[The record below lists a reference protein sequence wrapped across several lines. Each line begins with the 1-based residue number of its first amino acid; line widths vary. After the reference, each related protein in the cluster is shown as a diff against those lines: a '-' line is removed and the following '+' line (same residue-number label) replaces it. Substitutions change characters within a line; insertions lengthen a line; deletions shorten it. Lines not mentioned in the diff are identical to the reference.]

1 MRIGTFN
8 IGGLTQLGV
17 ISDEGV
23 QYLNHS
29 EGWPATMIE
38 WIAASEQMEER
49 YNTLKDDIDI
59 SPIDNSS
66 LIAPIPSLI
75 GNVMCLGKNYAAH
88 AEETAGKGSSSSV
101 ETEYPLVFIK
111 GTNTINGPYGKIPY
125 NPSVSSQI
133 DWEVELAV
141 IIGRECINVDAD
153 KALMNVFGYTVLND
167 ISARDIQ
174 YRHKQF
180 YLGKSLDG
188 SCPMGPWIVT
198 SDEIDDPQCL
208 GIKCWV
214 NGEMMQESNTS
225 DQIYSV
231 AETISIFSKGHTLF
245 PGDVIAT
252 GTPAGVGFV
261 RKPPRFLVPGDVLES
276 EVEGIGRMRNIVGD

>member
-1 MRIGTFN
+1 MRIGSF
-8 IGGLTQLGV
+8 IIEDSTQLGV
-17 ISDEGV
+17 ISEGGV
-23 QYLNHS
+23 QYLVSS
-29 EGWPATMIE
+29 EGWPKTMIE
-38 WIAASEQMEER
+38 WMAAAEELEDR
-49 YNTLKDDIDI
+49 YRSVKNTIDI
-59 SPIDNSS
+59 VPIDNSC
-66 LIAPIPSLI
+66 LTAPIPKLL

-88 AEETAGKGSSSSV
+88 AEETAGTGSSSV
-101 ETEYPLVFIK
+101 ESGYPLVFTK
-111 GTNTINGPYGKIPY
+111 GTNTINGPYANIPY
-125 NPSVSSQI
+125 DSSVSSEI

-141 IIGRECINVDAD
+141 IVGRECLNVDVVD
-153 KALMNVFGYTVLND
+153 SLSYVFGYTVLND

-180 YLGKSLDG
+180 YLGKSLNG

-198 SDEIDDPQCL
+198 ADEIVDPQCL
-208 GIKCWV
+208 DIKCWV
-214 NGEMMQESNTS
+214 NGELMQESNTS
-225 DQIYSV
+225 DQIYTV

-276 EVEGIGRMRNIVGD
+276 EVEGIGRMRNVVGN

>member
-49 YNTLKDDIDI
+49 YSTLKDDIDI
-59 SPIDNSS
+59 APIDNSS

-101 ETEYPLVFIK
+101 ETEYPLVFTK

-214 NGEMMQESNTS
+214 NGEIMQESNTS

>member
-1 MRIGTFN
+1 MRIGTFDLGRN
-8 IGGLTQLGV
+8 LQIGI
-17 ISDEGV
+17 ISDDGV
-23 QYLNHS
+23 RHLPRAD
-29 EGWPATMIE
+29 GWPKTMVD
-38 WIAASEQMEER
+38 WIMSAEEMNVR
-49 YNTLKDDIDI
+49 YQSSKDSMNISSIDEETLV
-59 SPIDNSS
+59 
-66 LIAPIPSLI
+66 APIPKLL

-88 AEETAGKGSSSSV
+88 AEETAGAGSTASV
-101 ETEYPLVFIK
+101 EAGYPLVFTK
-111 GTNTINGPYGKIPY
+111 GTNTINGPYGNIPY
-125 NPSVSSQI
+125 DQSVSSEI

-141 IIGRECINVDAD
+141 IIGRECVNVDVD
-153 KALMNVFGYTVLND
+153 DALSCVFGYTVLND

-198 SDEIDDPQCL
+198 SNEIVDPQCL
-208 GIKCWV
+208 DIKCWV
-214 NGEMMQESNTS
+214 NGELMQESNTS
-225 DQIYSV
+225 DQIYTV
-231 AETISIFSKGHTLF
+231 AETISMFSKGHTLF

-276 EVEGIGRMRNIVGD
+276 EVEGIGRMRNVVGN

>member
-1 MRIGTFN
+1 MRIGTFDLGRSLQ
-8 IGGLTQLGV
+8 IGI
-17 ISDEGV
+17 ISDDGV
-23 QYLNHS
+23 RHLPS
-29 EGWPATMIE
+29 ADGWPKTMID
-38 WIAASEQMEER
+38 WIMSAEEMNIR
-49 YNTLKDDIDI
+49 YLSSKDSMNISKIDEKK
-59 SPIDNSS
+59 
-66 LIAPIPSLI
+66 LVAPIPKLL

-88 AEETAGKGSSSSV
+88 AEETAGAGSTASV
-101 ETEYPLVFIK
+101 ESEYPLVFTK
-111 GTNTINGPYGKIPY
+111 GTNTINGPYGNIPY
-125 NPSVSSQI
+125 DRSVSSEI

-141 IIGRECINVDAD
+141 IIGRECVNVDVD
-153 KALMNVFGYTVLND
+153 DTLSCVFGYTVLND

-198 SDEIDDPQCL
+198 SNEIVDPQCL
-208 GIKCWV
+208 DIKCWV
-214 NGEMMQESNTS
+214 NGELMQESNTS
-225 DQIYSV
+225 DQIYTV
-231 AETISIFSKGHTLF
+231 AETISMFSRGHTLF

-276 EVEGIGRMRNIVGD
+276 EVEGIGRMRNVVGN

>member
-8 IGGLTQLGV
+8 VGGLTQLGV

-23 QYLNHS
+23 QYLNDS
-29 EGWPATMIE
+29 EGWPTTMIE

-49 YNTLKDDIDI
+49 YRTLKDDIDI

-101 ETEYPLVFIK
+101 EAGYPLVFTK

-125 NPSVSSQI
+125 DPSVSSQI

-188 SCPMGPWIVT
+188 SCPMGPWIAT

-214 NGEMMQESNTS
+214 NGEIMQESNTS

>member
-1 MRIGTFN
+1 MRIGTFT
-8 IGGLTQLGV
+8 IEDSTQLGV
-17 ISDEGV
+17 ISEGGV
-23 QYLNHS
+23 QYLVSS
-29 EGWPATMIE
+29 EGWPKTMIE
-38 WIAASEQMEER
+38 WMAAAEELEDR
-49 YNTLKDDIDI
+49 YRSVKNTIDI
-59 SPIDNSS
+59 VPIDNSC
-66 LIAPIPSLI
+66 LTAPIPKLL

-88 AEETAGKGSSSSV
+88 AEETAGTGGSSV
-101 ETEYPLVFIK
+101 ESGYPLVFTK
-111 GTNTINGPYGKIPY
+111 GTNTINGPYGNIPY
-125 NPSVSSQI
+125 DSSVSSEI

-141 IIGRECINVDAD
+141 IVGQECVNVEVDD
-153 KALMNVFGYTVLND
+153 SLNYVFGYTVLND

-180 YLGKSLDG
+180 YLGKSLNG

-198 SDEIDDPQCL
+198 SDEIVDPQCL
-208 GIKCWV
+208 DIKCWV
-214 NGEMMQESNTS
+214 NGELMQESNTS
-225 DQIYSV
+225 DQIYTV

-276 EVEGIGRMRNIVGD
+276 EVDGIGRMRNVVGN

>member
-1 MRIGTFN
+1 MRIGTFVFE
-8 IGGLTQLGV
+8 GSTQLGV
-17 ISDEGV
+17 ICDGGV
-23 QYLNHS
+23 QYLASS
-29 EGWPATMIE
+29 EGWPKTMIE
-38 WIAASEQMEER
+38 WMDAAEELEDR
-49 YNTLKDDIDI
+49 YGSVKDTIEI
-59 SPIDNSS
+59 VPIDKGC
-66 LIAPIPSLI
+66 LTAPVPKLV

-88 AEETAGKGSSSSV
+88 AEETAGTSSSSV
-101 ETEYPLVFIK
+101 ESGYPLVFTK
-111 GTNTINGPYGKIPY
+111 GTNTINGPYGNIPY
-125 NPSVSSQI
+125 DSSVSSEI

-141 IIGRECINVDAD
+141 IVGRECLNVDVD
-153 KALMNVFGYTVLND
+153 NSLSYVFGYTVLND

-180 YLGKSLDG
+180 YLGKSLNG

-198 SDEIDDPQCL
+198 PDEIADPQCL
-208 GIKCWV
+208 DIKCWV
-214 NGEMMQESNTS
+214 NGELMQESNTS
-225 DQIYSV
+225 DQIYTV

-276 EVEGIGRMRNIVGD
+276 EVEGIGRMRNVVGN

>member
-1 MRIGTFN
+1 MRIGTF
-8 IGGLTQLGV
+8 IVEDSTQLGV
-17 ISDEGV
+17 ICDGGV
-23 QYLNHS
+23 QYLVSS
-29 EGWPATMIE
+29 EGWPKTMIE
-38 WIAASEQMEER
+38 WMAAAEALEDR
-49 YNTLKDDIDI
+49 YRSVKDTIEI
-59 SPIDNSS
+59 VPIDNRC
-66 LIAPIPSLI
+66 ITAPVPKLV

-88 AEETAGKGSSSSV
+88 AEETAGTSDSSV
-101 ETEYPLVFIK
+101 ESGYPLVFTK
-111 GTNTINGPYGKIPY
+111 GTNTINGPYANIPY
-125 NPSVSSQI
+125 DSSVSSEI

-141 IIGRECINVDAD
+141 IVGRECLNVDVD
-153 KALMNVFGYTVLND
+153 DSLSYVFGYTVLND

-180 YLGKSLDG
+180 YLGKSLNG

-198 SDEIDDPQCL
+198 SDEIVDPQCL
-208 GIKCWV
+208 DIKCWV
-214 NGEMMQESNTS
+214 NGELMQESNTS
-225 DQIYSV
+225 DQIYTV

-276 EVEGIGRMRNIVGD
+276 EVEGIGRMRNVVGN

>member
-8 IGGLTQLGV
+8 VGGLTQLGV

-23 QYLNHS
+23 QYLNDS
-29 EGWPATMIE
+29 QGWPATMVE
-38 WIAASEQMEER
+38 WISASEEMEDR
-49 YNTLKDDIDI
+49 YSTLKDGIDI
-59 SPIDNSS
+59 SPIDNRS
-66 LIAPIPSLI
+66 LIAPIPKLI

-88 AEETAGKGSSSSV
+88 AEETAGKGSSPSV
-101 ETEYPLVFIK
+101 ETGYPLVFTK

-125 NPSVSSQI
+125 DPSVSSQI

-141 IIGRECINVDAD
+141 IIGRECINVDVHN
-153 KALMNVFGYTVLND
+153 ALSNVFGYTVLND

-180 YLGKSLDG
+180 YLGKSLNG

-198 SDEIDDPQCL
+198 SDEIGNPQCL
-208 GIKCWV
+208 DIKCWV
-214 NGEMMQESNTS
+214 NGELMQESNTS

>member
-1 MRIGTFN
+1 MRIGTFV
-8 IGGLTQLGV
+8 IEGSTQLGV
-17 ISDEGV
+17 ICNGGV
-23 QYLNHS
+23 QYLASS
-29 EGWPATMIE
+29 EGWPKTMIE
-38 WIAASEQMEER
+38 ELEDR
-49 YNTLKDDIDI
+49 YRSVKDTIEI
-59 SPIDNSS
+59 VPIDKGC
-66 LIAPIPSLI
+66 LTAPVPKLV

-88 AEETAGKGSSSSV
+88 AEETAGTSSSSV
-101 ETEYPLVFIK
+101 ESGYPLVFTK
-111 GTNTINGPYGKIPY
+111 GTNTINGPYGNIPY
-125 NPSVSSQI
+125 DSSVSSEI

-141 IIGRECINVDAD
+141 IVGRECLNVDVD
-153 KALMNVFGYTVLND
+153 NSLSYVFGYTVLND

-180 YLGKSLDG
+180 YLGKSLNG

-198 SDEIDDPQCL
+198 PDEIADPQCL
-208 GIKCWV
+208 DIKCWV
-214 NGEMMQESNTS
+214 NGELMQESNTS
-225 DQIYSV
+225 DQIYTV

-276 EVEGIGRMRNIVGD
+276 EVEGIGRMRNVVGN

>member
-8 IGGLTQLGV
+8 IDGRARLGV

-23 QYLNHS
+23 QYLNDS
-29 EGWPATMIE
+29 EGWPANMVE
-38 WIAASEQMEER
+38 WISASEEMEER
-49 YNTLKDDIDI
+49 YSNLKDSIDI

-66 LIAPIPSLI
+66 LIAPIPKLI

-88 AEETAGKGSSSSV
+88 AEETAGEGSSVSV
-101 ETEYPLVFIK
+101 ETGYPLVFTK

-125 NPSVSSQI
+125 DPSVSSQI

-141 IIGRECINVDAD
+141 IIGRECINVDARN
-153 KALMNVFGYTVLND
+153 ALSNVFGYTVLND

-180 YLGKSLDG
+180 YLGKSLNG

-198 SDEIDDPQCL
+198 SDEIDNPQCL
-208 GIKCWV
+208 DIKCWV
-214 NGEMMQESNTS
+214 NNDLMQESNTS

-276 EVEGIGRMRNIVGD
+276 EVQGIGRMRNVVGD